1 MKAFGFTL
9 PWQFYQ
15 QYDYRTI
22 ANLFPVIK
30 SSEENAM
37 KHGALEDA
45 KAHIEQERIDYP
57 NHPFFFNYDEGE
69 IPEVRIVHRV
79 NYDEIAEVII

>member
-1 MKAFGFTL
+1 MKE
-9 PWQFYQ
+9 
-15 QYDYRTI
+15 R
-22 ANLFPVIK
+22 LFEYYIVQ
-30 SSEENAM
+30 E
-37 KHGALEDA
+37 KHPKTGKWKEVSKWFNTLEDA

-79 NYDEIAEVII
+79 TYDEIAEVII